1 MTERPREFRRRIAV
15 EAFSRDVRGVLRAV
29 HALLGPGR
37 EGWVV
42 GGAVRDALLGRAVG
56 DLDLAV
62 PTGALGLGR
71 ALADGLGWSFVTLD
85 AERGVCRIAGDLQ
98 IDIADFRGPDLG
110 ADLAGRDFTVNA
122 LAASVAALV
131 DEGMADVED
140 VTGGLSDLLA
150 RRVRVCGPRSLAE
163 DPVRTL
169 RVAVLAVQP
178 GWSVDPDVESAARAA
193 APSLRESSAER
204 VRDELVALVNGPG
217 AGQGFRLLDRLG
229 VVDVVLPESA
239 AMRSTPQPAPHRFD
253 VWEHSLRA
261 VEAMDEIA
269 ARLDRLAPWGDEL
282 AGHLAEGLGDGLGRA
297 GALKLAALLHDV
309 AKPETWSEAD
319 GRVRFIGHDVIGA
332 ERARGIA
339 GRLRLSGR
347 ATGVL
352 GRLVAQHLRPMHLT
366 QAGRITRRARY
377 RFFRDLGEDAR
388 DLLLLALADAA
399 GMDGRPPLE
408 VWAGAGGAV
417 LRSLMEG
424 VAEASAEASAPPLL
438 DGDDVMAAVGIGPG
452 PMVGRLLADLREAQA
467 LGHIQTREEALA
479 SVRRATR
486 PPLGAPRDGL
496 AE

>member
-1 MTERPREFRRRIAV
+1 MTVPVRVSV
-15 EAFSRDVRGVLRAV
+15 EAFSVEVRRVLRAV
-29 HALLGPGR
+29 DALLGPVR

-62 PTGALGLGR
+62 PTGALRLGR
-71 ALADGLGWSFVTLD
+71 EVADGLGWSFVMLD
-85 AERGVCRIAGDLQ
+85 AERGVCRIVGALQ

-131 DEGMADVED
+131 EEGMADVED
-140 VTGGLSDLLA
+140 ATGGLADLEA
-150 RRVRVCGPRSLAE
+150 RRVRLCGPRSLAE

-169 RVAVLAVQP
+169 RVALLAVQP
-178 GWSVDPDVESAARAA
+178 GWSVGPGVESAARAA
-193 APSLRESSAER
+193 APSLYQSSAER
-204 VRDELVALVNGPG
+204 IRDELVALVNGPA
-217 AGQGFRLLDRLG
+217 AGRGFRLLDRLG

-261 VEAMDEIA
+261 VEAMDEIGV
-269 ARLDRLAPWGDEL
+269 RLDCLAPWGEEL
-282 AGHLAEGLGDGLGRA
+282 EGHLDEGLGDGLGRA

-309 AKPETWSEAD
+309 AKPETRAETD

-347 ATGVL
+347 VTRVL
-352 GRLVAQHLRPMHLT
+352 DRLVAQHLRPMHLT

-399 GMDGRPPLE
+399 GMDGRPPFE
-408 VWAGAGGAV
+408 IWAGAGGAV

-424 VAEASAEASAPPLL
+424 AAEAGGVASMPPLL
-438 DGDDVMAAVGIGPG
+438 DGHDVMAAVGIGPG
-452 PMVGRLLADLREAQA
+452 PMVGRLLAGLREEQA
-467 LGHIQTREEALA
+467 LGHIRTREEALA

-486 PPLGAPRDGL
+486 PPHDTPRDGP

>member
-1 MTERPREFRRRIAV
+1 V
-15 EAFSRDVRGVLRAV
+15 
-29 HALLGPGR
+29 AL
-37 EGWVV
+37 
-42 GGAVRDALLGRAVG
+42 
-56 DLDLAV
+56 
-62 PTGALGLGR
+62 
-71 ALADGLGWSFVTLD
+71 F
-85 AERGVCRIAGDLQ
+85 
-98 IDIADFRGPDLG
+98 
-110 ADLAGRDFTVNA
+110 
-122 LAASVAALV
+122 
-131 DEGMADVED
+131 
-140 VTGGLSDLLA
+140 
-150 RRVRVCGPRSLAE
+150 
-163 DPVRTL
+163 
-169 RVAVLAVQP
+169 AVQP
-178 GWSVDPDVESAARAA
+178 GWSVDPGVESAARAA

-204 VRDELVALVNGPG
+204 VRDELVALVNGSA
-217 AGQGFRLLDRLG
+217 AGRAFRLLDRLG

-309 AKPETWSEAD
+309 AKPETRSEAD

-467 LGHIQTREEALA
+467 LGHITTREEALA
-479 SVRRATR
+479 SLRRAAR
-486 PPLGAPRDGL
+486 
-496 AE
+496 

>member
-1 MTERPREFRRRIAV
+1 MTQPPAGFRSIAV
-15 EAFSRDVRGVLRAV
+15 EAFSPEVRGVLRAV
-29 HALLGPGR
+29 DGLLGPGR
-37 EGWVV
+37 DGWVV
-42 GGAVRDALLGRAVG
+42 GGAVRDALLGRAAG

-62 PTGALGLGR
+62 PTGALRLGR
-71 ALADGLGWSFVTLD
+71 ALADGLGWSFVVLD
-85 AERGVCRIAGDLQ
+85 GERGVCRIVGGLQ

-122 LAASVAALV
+122 LAASVAELV

-140 VTGGLSDLLA
+140 VTGGVADLLA
-150 RRVRVCGPRSLAE
+150 RRVRLCGPRSLAE

-169 RVAVLAVQP
+169 RVALLAVQP
-178 GWSVDPDVESAARAA
+178 GWSVDPGLESAARAA
-193 APSLRESSAER
+193 APSLYQSSAER
-204 VRDELVALVNGPG
+204 VRDELVALVNGPA
-217 AGQGFRLLDRLG
+217 AGRGFRLLDRLG

-261 VEAMDEIA
+261 VESMDEIA
-269 ARLDRLAPWGDEL
+269 ARLDRLAPWGEEL
-282 AGHLAEGLGDGLGRA
+282 VGHLAEDLGDGLRRV

-309 AKPETWSEAD
+309 AKPETRAEVD

-399 GMDGRPPLE
+399 GVDGRPPLE

-424 VAEASAEASAPPLL
+424 AAEASAVASTPPLL

-452 PMVGRLLADLREAQA
+452 PMVGRLLAGLREAQA
-467 LGHIQTREEALA
+467 VGHIRTREEALA

-486 PPLGAPRDGL
+486 PSRDTPGDGSV
-496 AE
+496 E

>member
-1 MTERPREFRRRIAV
+1 MTEAQAGVRHVAV

-29 HALLGPGR
+29 DGLLGPGR

-42 GGAVRDALLGRAVG
+42 GGAVRDALLGRTAG

-62 PTGALGLGR
+62 PTGALRLGR
-71 ALADGLGWSFVTLD
+71 ALADGLGWSFVLLD
-85 AERGVCRIAGDLQ
+85 AQRGVCRIVGDLQ

-131 DEGMADVED
+131 DEGVAEVEG
-140 VTGGLSDLLA
+140 VTGGLADLEA
-150 RRVRVCGPRSLAE
+150 KRVRLCGPRALAE

-178 GWSVDPDVESAARAA
+178 GWSVDPGLESVALAA
-193 APSLRESSAER
+193 APSLRESAAER
-204 VRDELVALVNGPG
+204 VRDELVALVNGPA
-217 AGQGFRLLDRLG
+217 AGRGFRLLDRFG
-229 VVDVVLPESA
+229 VVDIVLPENA

-269 ARLDRLAPWGDEL
+269 AHLDRLAPWGEEL
-282 AGHLAEGLGDGLGRA
+282 AGHLAEDLGDGLGRA

-309 AKPETWSEAD
+309 AKPETRAEVD

-339 GRLRLSGR
+339 GRLRFSGR
-347 ATGVL
+347 ATGML
-352 GRLVAQHLRPMHLT
+352 CRLVAQHLRPMHLT

-377 RFFRDLGEDAR
+377 RFFRDLGEDSR
-388 DLLLLALADAA
+388 DLLLLALADGA

-417 LRSLMEG
+417 LRALMEG
-424 VAEASAEASAPPLL
+424 AAEARAVASTPSLL
-438 DGDDVMAAVGIGPG
+438 DGDEVMAAVGIGPG
-452 PMVGRLLADLREAQA
+452 PMVGRLLAGLREAQA
-467 LGHIQTREEALA
+467 LGHIRTREEALA

-486 PPLGAPRDGL
+486 LSRDAPRDGPV
-496 AE
+496 